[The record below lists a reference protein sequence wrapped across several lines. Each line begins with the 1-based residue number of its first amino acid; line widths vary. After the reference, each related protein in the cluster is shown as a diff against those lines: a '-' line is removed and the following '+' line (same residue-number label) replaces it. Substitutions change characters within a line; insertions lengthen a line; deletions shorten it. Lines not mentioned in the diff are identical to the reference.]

1 MDLRKLASI
10 LRRKAPVVNLLGDVS
25 EEIFGHVPCDG
36 MRFDLSDDR
45 GGLWTRIVR
54 RGQSPERPSLG
65 SAARLKTRETFE
77 VMEEEGVHQVVCP
90 LGLGDPATGRWTLRR
105 RSGPFSD
112 AEIEAIKAIADV
124 LSLGMRARPFDPP
137 PSQRRFGEEDGPLV

>member
-10 LRRKAPVVNLLGDVS
+10 LRRKAPVVNLLGDVA
-25 EEIFGHVPCDG
+25 EEIFAHVPCDG

-45 GGLWTRIVR
+45 GGLWSRIVR

-65 SAARLKTRETFE
+65 SSARLKTRETFE
-77 VMEEEGVHQVVCP
+77 VTEEEGVHQVVCP

-105 RSGPFSD
+105 RSGAFT
-112 AEIEAIKAIADV
+112 EGEMGAIRAIADV
-124 LSLGMRARPFDPP
+124 LSLALRARPFDPP
-137 PSQRRFGEEDGPLV
+137 PSQRRFGEEEGEMV